1 MSKKEIILKSDFIL
15 SFGSMFA
22 CDKDSIKSSIIEA
35 INKNSAIFH
44 VKNVLKI
51 GTKKFFIKSLSMLG
65 SPEPGFCNFI
75 LILF

>member
-1 MSKKEIILKSDFIL
+1 MLFVKKKILF
-15 SFGSMFA
+15 
-22 CDKDSIKSSIIEA
+22 
-35 INKNSAIFH
+35 NKNSAIVH

-75 LILF
+75 LILFLIIISLILTIA